1 MVSCHFGIQ
10 KFFTRIV
17 NNTIDLKKT
26 YLETEFAMNHYNHE
40 QAKALTQL
48 LKNNSEKS
56 SERHVDKEVIE
67 SDLLWESSRFWA
79 NVIYKS
85 QPITKKI
92 TPVNLKITVYEYEV
106 QNNVK
111 IDIEGLF
118 NRFWIREILGQIEI
132 PGAVSSACNNAYKK
146 LKSRKKELIF
156 MVDISSQI
164 EQANRKINKPDFQTI
179 ISEYNKSNATA
190 IDIDSIVDGKTGWA
204 SEKGD
209 IIELSDI
216 EYYFKPFLDHWDDFG
231 FIEYLLQQ
239 NHQSD
244 KGLLIDPLTFEN
256 IYASHSS
263 FYSSTPSIEVFKE
276 QRVIAQGKKH
286 YVLNFFDS
294 EISYWSGLDDKISGF
309 YWELLIKDDSFNSD
323 SERVIFFLSQITY
336 YENFPDPLLFV
347 LEDSKKRFLDAA
359 FQLVS
364 TENDLNYVQNEFHR
378 ICIDSHYSQ
387 DREFF
392 HLEKNSLYKDY
403 SLKIDD
409 AFELYDSFQRWEEMA
424 RTTYFYNQ
432 RSRQSLESLIRLIV
446 KHDYEVERIETED
459 EYNPKIERYKRTISL
474 LESYREK
481 PILLFYISSYITLY
495 RREIIPLLLLNDEF
509 ITFSFQLI
517 DKLKFKEEQQL
528 FLSKRIWTESLNLA
542 LFAMRSHRDQKK
554 LSAKMIYQIFCQ
566 LNGEK
571 YFIPFNRNPYDEDL
585 INSQKKQKENLVL
598 ALIEDAHVGNTKIK
612 GSKFEYLLPSIFNEL
627 FGLFA
632 KHDEKPLYDN
642 GTVQFPM
649 LQMDGMV
656 WLMKC
661 LTYWKYKDQFNKLKP
676 ETLPLIQKFFT
687 LYMSKLEMTE
697 IKKWDFINNV
707 EKQAI
712 PNWSERVER
721 LQYIEWIYPVYFF
734 SKHQKLNSFLEPRL
748 SFETTDNKYHE
759 MNLFTSD
766 KLRTH
771 IGVLIQVL
779 QKLISSGVPHG
790 FDKKELNEIKTRV
803 EKQIIDYLKSH
814 TKDIPKEG
822 KIDLLEYQREVG
834 YQNSGKEALLPQIAR
849 SINWFSDKEG
859 IIDAII
865 DSNDV
870 IKILTVAEFIT
881 SHGIKEILIEKIK
894 KTDLQTFLEDSHW
907 IPEIHTVLL
916 KLTMYP
922 QLMDQII
929 QIVDYWERKIVNR
942 KKHYQDQL
950 YRTKL
955 LIAYYHKDEIEL
967 NSVKAPEKKNYIE
980 ANALSYYDYKEFYRA
995 LIHMEDNPESAYQIF
1010 NRLVNDFP
1018 KFPVFAINRMAAKM
1032 KIADQKNDTV
1042 IYDEILEEW
1051 SVYEKGQPDLN
1062 LMELGEN
1069 FLINK
1074 SMILLKIE
1082 RYDQLDKE
1090 YNALD
1095 LPYQMLPG
1103 ILETKVEGLIAEKK
1117 IGEAMKL
1124 LDTAETFHKYSGVTE
1139 IEFIQNLKLSV
1150 QGIDNIDELTFYYE
1164 RIFQSE
1170 PQKLIQILPKNLNG
1184 RIDFFEFITNEIG
1197 IAAYKMLNKINALSN
1212 IDDEDKY
1219 NDLLCILLESRISVL
1234 GWSIKD
1240 QTRRAYSQTGKDL
1253 GEIDIDIQNR
1263 NGQTLVTC
1271 EAFIYRDIP
1280 RVQSHISKLIGNYN
1294 HDRKAFIVIVYFQGT
1309 KFESKWKE
1317 YSEKIV
1323 PKLKYPTGYEISSL
1337 QVDDLSKEFGY
1348 DKSAIKIGCSMHGLD
1363 VPMYHVFVNINY
1375 KI

>member
-1 MVSCHFGIQ
+1 
-10 KFFTRIV
+10 
-17 NNTIDLKKT
+17 
-26 YLETEFAMNHYNHE
+26 MNYYNHE

-92 TPVNLKITVYEYEV
+92 TPVNLKAIVSQFEV
-106 QNNVK
+106 DNNVK
-111 IDIEGLF
+111 VDTEELA
-118 NRFWIREILGQIEI
+118 NKFWIREILGQIEV
-132 PGAVSSACNNAYKK
+132 PGAVFSACNYTYKK
-146 LKSRKKELIF
+146 LKNRKDELIF
-156 MVDISSQI
+156 MVDISPQI
-164 EQANRKINKPDFQTI
+164 EQVNRKIDRANFQTI
-179 ISEYNKSNATA
+179 ISEYNKNHVAR
-190 IDIDSIVDGKTGWA
+190 IDIDSILNSKTGWG
-204 SEKGD
+204 SEKDGV
-209 IIELSDI
+209 IELSSI

-231 FIEYLLQQ
+231 FIEYLIEQ
-239 NHQSD
+239 NQSSD
-244 KGLLIDPLTFEN
+244 RGLIINALYFESLHT
-256 IYASHSS
+256 SHSS
-263 FYSSTPSIEVFKE
+263 FYPSTPSIEVLKE
-276 QRVIAQGKKH
+276 QHVITQRENH

-294 EISYWSGLDDKISGF
+294 DIKYWSGLDDKISGF

-323 SERVIFFLSQITY
+323 SERLIFFLSQISY
-336 YENFPDPLLFV
+336 YENYPDPLLFI

-364 TENDLNYVQNEFHR
+364 AENDLNYVQNEFHKV
-378 ICIDSHYSQ
+378 CIDSHYSS
-387 DREFF
+387 DKEFF
-392 HLEKNSLYKDY
+392 HLHKNVLYKDC
-403 SLKIDD
+403 SLNIDD
-409 AFELYDSFQRWEEMA
+409 AFELYNSFQRWEEMA
-424 RTTYFYNQ
+424 RTTYLHDQ
-432 RSRQSLESLIRLIV
+432 RSRQNLESLIRLIV
-446 KHDYEVERIETED
+446 KHDYEVERVETDD

-481 PILLFYISSYITLY
+481 PILLFYISTYILRF
-495 RREIIPLLLLNDEF
+495 RREIIPLLLFNDEF
-509 ITFSFQLI
+509 TTLSFQLI
-517 DKLKFKEEQQL
+517 DELKFQEDQQL
-528 FLSKRIWTESLNLA
+528 LSRRVWTESINLA
-542 LFAMRSHRDQKK
+542 LFTMRSNRDQKK
-554 LSAKMIYQIFCQ
+554 LPARMIYQIFRQ
-566 LNGEK
+566 LNIEK
-571 YFIPFNRNPYDEDL
+571 YYIPFNRNPHNEDL
-585 INSQKKQKENLVL
+585 INSEKKLKEKLVL
-598 ALIEDAHVGNTKIK
+598 SIIEDANIGNHKIK
-612 GSKFEYLLPSIFNEL
+612 GSNFEYLIPSIFNEL
-627 FGLFA
+627 FGFFS
-632 KHDEKPLYDN
+632 KHNEKLLYDN

-649 LQMDGMV
+649 LQMDGLV

-661 LTYWKYKDQFNKLKP
+661 VTYWKYKEQFNKLKP
-676 ETLPLIQKFFT
+676 EILQLTQNFFN

-697 IKKWDFINNV
+697 IKKWDFIDSV

-748 SFETTDNKYHE
+748 SFETAENKYNE
-759 MNLFTSD
+759 MNRFTSD

-779 QKLISSGVPHG
+779 QKLISSGIPHG
-790 FDKKELNEIKTRV
+790 FDKKELNEVKTRV

-834 YQNSGKEALLPQIAR
+834 FQNSGKEALLPQIAR

-929 QIVDYWERKIVNR
+929 QIVDYWEEKIVKR
-942 KKHYQDQL
+942 EKRHQDQL
-950 YRTKL
+950 YKTKL
-955 LIAYYHKDEIEL
+955 LIAYYHKDETEL
-967 NSVKAPEKKNYIE
+967 DSVKAPEKKNYIE
-980 ANALSYYDYKEFYRA
+980 VNALSYFDYKEFYRA
-995 LIHMEDNPESAYQIF
+995 LIHLKDKPESAYRIF

-1018 KFPVFAINRMAAKM
+1018 NYPVFAINRMAAKM
-1032 KIADQKNDTV
+1032 KIADQANDTV
-1042 IYDEILEEW
+1042 IYSEILEEW
-1051 SVYEKGQPDLN
+1051 DVYEKGQTN
-1062 LMELGEN
+1062 LDIVELGES

-1074 SMILLKIE
+1074 SMILLKLE
-1082 RYDQLDKE
+1082 KYDQLDKE
-1090 YNALD
+1090 YDILD

-1103 ILETKVEGLIAEKK
+1103 ILETKVERLIAEKR

-1139 IEFIQNLKLSV
+1139 IEFIQNLKSSV

-1263 NGQTLVTC
+1263 NGLTLVTC

-1317 YSEKIV
+1317 YSENIV
-1323 PKLKYPTGYEISSL
+1323 PKLKYPTGYEISSQ

-1348 DKSAIKIGCSMHGLD
+1348 DKSAIKIGRSVHRLD

>member
-1 MVSCHFGIQ
+1 
-10 KFFTRIV
+10 
-17 NNTIDLKKT
+17 
-26 YLETEFAMNHYNHE
+26 MNYYNHE
-40 QAKALTQL
+40 QAKVLTQL
-48 LKNNSEKS
+48 LKNNPEKS
-56 SERHVDKEVIE
+56 SERYVDKEVFE

-85 QPITKKI
+85 QPITKII
-92 TPVNLKITVYEYEV
+92 TPLNLKTIVSQFEGE
-106 QNNVK
+106 NNVRVDVEK
-111 IDIEGLF
+111 LV
-118 NRFWIREILGQIEI
+118 NKFWIREILGQIEV
-132 PGAVSSACNNAYKK
+132 PGAVSSACNHTYKK
-146 LKSRKKELIF
+146 LKNRKDELIF
-156 MVDISSQI
+156 MVDISHQI
-164 EQANRKINKPDFQTI
+164 EQANGKIDRANFQTI
-179 ISEYNKSNATA
+179 ISEYNKNHGTT
-190 IDIDSIVDGKTGWA
+190 IDIDSIIDSKTGWG

-209 IIELSDI
+209 VIELSNI

-231 FIEYLLQQ
+231 FIEYLIEQ
-239 NHQSD
+239 NQPSYR
-244 KGLLIDPLTFEN
+244 GLMINALDFESLHE
-256 IYASHSS
+256 SHTS
-263 FYSSTPSIEVFKE
+263 FYTSTPSIEVLKE
-276 QRVIAQGKKH
+276 QHVITESEKY
-286 YVLNFFDS
+286 YVLNFSDS
-294 EISYWSGLDDKISGF
+294 DIKYWSGLDDKISGF
-309 YWELLIKDDSFNSD
+309 YWELLIKDNSFSSD
-323 SERVIFFLSQITY
+323 SERVVFFVSQTSY
-336 YENFPDPLLFV
+336 YENYPNPLLFV
-347 LEDSKKRFLDAA
+347 LENSKKRFLDAA

-364 TENDLNYVQNEFHR
+364 AENDLNYVQNEFHR
-378 ICIDSHYSQ
+378 VCIDSAYSR
-387 DREFF
+387 DYDFF
-392 HLEKNSLYKDY
+392 HLDKNSSYKDC
-403 SLKIDD
+403 SLNIDD

-424 RTTYFYNQ
+424 TMTYLHDQ
-432 RSRQSLESLIRLIV
+432 RSRQNLESLIRLIV
-446 KHDYEVERIETED
+446 KHDYEIEHIETDD
-459 EYNPKIERYKRTISL
+459 EYNPKIVRYKRIISL

-481 PILLFYISSYITLY
+481 PILLFYISAYILRY
-495 RREIIPLLLLNDEF
+495 RREILPLLLFNDEF
-509 ITFSFQLI
+509 TTLSFQLI
-517 DKLKFKEEQQL
+517 DELKFQEDQQIL
-528 FLSKRIWTESLNLA
+528 LSRKVWSESINLA
-542 LFAMRSHRDQKK
+542 LFTIRSDRDKK
-554 LSAKMIYQIFCQ
+554 NLPAKMIYQIFRQ
-566 LNGEK
+566 LNSEK
-571 YFIPFNRNPYDEDL
+571 YSIPFNRNPRIEDL
-585 INSQKKQKENLVL
+585 INNEKKLKEKLVL
-598 ALIEDAHVGNTKIK
+598 SIIEDAHIVNHKIK
-612 GSKFEYLLPSIFNEL
+612 GSNYEYLVPSIFNEL
-627 FGLFA
+627 FDFFA
-632 KHDEKPLYDN
+632 KHNEKSFYDN

-649 LQMDGMV
+649 LQMDGLV

-661 LTYWKYKDQFNKLKP
+661 LTYWKYKEQFNKLKP
-676 ETLPLIQKFFT
+676 EILLLTQNFFN

-697 IKKWDFINNV
+697 TKKWDFMNSV

-748 SFETTDNKYHE
+748 SFETADNKYNE
-759 MNLFTSD
+759 MNRFTSD

-834 YQNSGKEALLPQIAR
+834 FQNSGKEALLPQIAR

-894 KTDLQTFLEDSHW
+894 KTDLKTFLEDSHW

-929 QIVDYWERKIVNR
+929 QIVDYWEEKIVKR
-942 KKHYQDQL
+942 EKRYHDQL
-950 YRTKL
+950 YKTKL
-955 LIAYYHKDEIEL
+955 LIAYYHKDETEL
-967 NSVKAPEKKNYIE
+967 NNVNAPEKKNYIE
-980 ANALSYYDYKEFYRA
+980 ANALSYFDYKEFYRA
-995 LIHMEDNPESAYQIF
+995 LIHLKDKPESAYRIF

-1018 KFPVFAINRMAAKM
+1018 NFPVFAINRMAAKM
-1032 KIADQKNDTV
+1032 KIADQANDTI
-1042 IYDEILEEW
+1042 IYGEIIEEW
-1051 SVYEKGQPDLN
+1051 DVYEKGQAN
-1062 LMELGEN
+1062 LDIVELGES

-1074 SMILLKIE
+1074 SMILLKLE
-1082 RYDQLDKE
+1082 KYDQLDKE
-1090 YNALD
+1090 YGALE
-1095 LPYQMLPG
+1095 LPYQMIPG
-1103 ILETKVEGLIAEKK
+1103 ILEIKVERLIAEKK

-1197 IAAYKMLNKINALSN
+1197 IAAYKMLNKINALEN
-1212 IDDEDKY
+1212 INDEDKY

-1234 GWSIKD
+1234 GWTIKD
-1240 QTRRAYSQTGKDL
+1240 QTRRAYSQTGDDL

-1263 NGQTLVTC
+1263 NGLTLVTC

-1280 RVQSHISKLIGNYN
+1280 RVQSHISKLIKNYT

-1309 KFESKWKE
+1309 KFERKWKE
-1317 YSEKIV
+1317 YSETIV
-1323 PKLKYPTGYEISSL
+1323 PALKYPNGYEISSA

-1348 DKSAIKIGCSMHGLD
+1348 DKSAIKIGRSIHGLD
-1363 VPMYHVFVNINY
+1363 VPMYHVFVNIKY